1 MRANAA
7 KFLGYLHK
15 STQFVIPIYQRTY
28 SWTEKQCEQLW
39 NDIVRVGSNDDV
51 TVHFVGSIVYVED
64 GISLVTSHA
73 SLLVI
78 DGQQRLTT
86 VTLLLE
92 ALARAVG
99 DDEPV
104 DGFSAEKIRA
114 YYLTNGLE
122 SGDRFFKL
130 LLSEND
136 SETLKSLIK
145 GREATGE
152 TSIRINQ
159 NFDLFSEW
167 IKKSPELVPVICKGL
182 SKLMIV
188 DIALDREHDNPQLIF
203 ESMNSTGKALSQADL
218 IRNFILMGLKP
229 DLQTD
234 LYKGFWRPIEMEFGQ
249 EAYGTQFD
257 AFMRY
262 YLTVKTGE
270 VPKVDEVYDAF
281 KVYALDKMTS
291 DAGVT
296 TLVSDIRKSSKYY
309 CAMALGAEPDVKL
322 KAQFQDLI
330 QDLKYSVTFPFLLEL
345 YEDYDRKILSLE
357 DFSES
362 LRLVESYVFRRSI
375 CDIPANS
382 LNKTFAEFSRDL
394 DKDHYLESIK
404 ARFKNLPSYR
414 RFPDDEEFRRS
425 FETKSLYKLYSRSY
439 LFRKLENFGSKERV
453 SIEEY
458 SIEHVMPQNPN
469 LSTEWQTELGPNWKS
484 IQEKYLHTLG
494 NLTLTGYN
502 PEYSDRPFTEKLTMK
517 NGFKDSPLRLNS
529 FIKQASKWDESSIVS
544 RAKILSEQGCKIWP
558 MLDISPEVMNRYQT
572 KVEKSHSSYTLDDHP
587 QLLRGE
593 NEQLFSEFRKAMLA
607 LDPCVTEV
615 FLKLYVAYK
624 AETNFVDVI
633 PKAKGMR
640 LTLNLSP
647 HELDDP
653 KGISRDISDLGRW
666 GNGDVSVNFNSI
678 EELPYIIGLIRQS
691 FEKQMGVGVSN
702 A

>member
-7 KFLGYLHK
+7 KFLGFLHK
-15 STQFVIPIYQRTY
+15 STQFVIPIYQRNY
-28 SWTEKQCEQLW
+28 SWNEKQCEQLW

-86 VTLLLE
+86 VTLILE
-92 ALARAVG
+92 ALARAIG
-99 DDEPV
+99 EAEPV

-122 SGDRFFKL
+122 SGERFFKL

-136 SETLKSLIK
+136 CHTLKALIK
-145 GREATGE
+145 GREITSE
-152 TSIRINQ
+152 SSIRINQ
-159 NFDLFSEW
+159 NFELFLEW
-167 IKKSPELVPVICKGL
+167 IKKSPDMVPVICKGL

-218 IRNFILMGLKP
+218 IRNFILMGLKAE
-229 DLQTD
+229 LQTD
-234 LYKGFWRPIEMEFGQ
+234 LYKGFWRPIEIEFGQ

-270 VPKVDEVYDAF
+270 VPKVDEVYEAF
-281 KVYALDKMTS
+281 KIHALDKMVS
-291 DAGVT
+291 EANVT
-296 TLVSDIRKSSKYY
+296 ELVRDIRRYSKYY
-309 CAMALGAEPDVKL
+309 CAMALGAEPLAKL
-322 KAQFQDLI
+322 RTQFQDLI
-330 QDLKYSVTFPFLLEL
+330 QDLKYTVTFPFLLEL
-345 YEDYDRKILSLE
+345 YEDYDNGILNLE

-362 LRLVESYVFRRSI
+362 LSLIESYVFRRSI
-375 CDIPANS
+375 CDIAGNS

-394 DKDHYLESIK
+394 DKTHYLESIK
-404 ARFKNLPSYR
+404 AHFKNLPSYR
-414 RFPDDEEFRRS
+414 RFPDDEEFMRS

-458 SIEHVMPQNPN
+458 SIEHIMPQNPN
-469 LSTEWQTELGPNWKS
+469 LSLEWQDELGPNWKS

-502 PEYSDRPFTEKLTMK
+502 PEYSDRAFSEKLNMK

-529 FIKQASKWDESSIVS
+529 LIKQTSKWNEVSIVS
-544 RAKILSEQGCKIWP
+544 RAKNLSEQACKIWP
-558 MLDISPEVMNRYQT
+558 MLEISDEVMARYKA
-572 KVEKSHSSYTLDDHP
+572 KVEKGHSTYRLDDHP
-587 QLLRGE
+587 NLLRDE
-593 NEQLFSEFRKAMLA
+593 NMKLFNEFRKAMLA

-653 KGISRDISDLGRW
+653 RGLSRDISDKGRW
-666 GNGDVSVNFNSI
+666 GNGDVSVDFNNLQ
-678 EELPYIIGLIRQS
+678 ELPYIVGLVRQS
-691 FEKQMGVGVSN
+691 FEKQMGGGVSN
-702 A
+702 G

>member
-39 NDIVRVGSNDDV
+39 VDILRVGSNDNV

-64 GISLVTSHA
+64 GLSLVTSHA
-73 SLLVI
+73 PLLVI

-99 DDEPV
+99 EDEPV
-104 DGFSAEKIRA
+104 EGFSAEKIRE
-114 YYLTNGLE
+114 YYLTNRLE
-122 SGDRFFKL
+122 SGDKFFKL

-136 SETLKSLIK
+136 SETLKALVK
-145 GREATGE
+145 GRETTGE
-152 TSIRINQ
+152 TSIRIAQ
-159 NFDLFSEW
+159 NFALFSEW
-167 IKKSPELVPVICKGL
+167 IKKSPELIPAICQGL

-234 LYKGFWRPIEMEFGQ
+234 LYKGYWRPIEMEFGQ
-249 EAYGTQFD
+249 DAYGTQFD

-262 YLTVKTGE
+262 FLIYKTGE
-270 VPKVDEVYDAF
+270 IPKVDEVYDAF
-281 KVYALDKMTS
+281 KVYSLDKMKS
-291 DAGVT
+291 DGGVT
-296 TLVSDIRKSSKYY
+296 ELVSDIRDFSKYF
-309 CAMALGAEPDVKL
+309 CAMALGGESNQKL

-330 QDLKYSVTFPFLLEL
+330 QDLKYTVTFPFLLEL
-345 YEDYDRKILSLE
+345 YEDYHHKILSLE
-357 DFSES
+357 DFSEALS
-362 LRLVESYVFRRSI
+362 LVESYVFRRSI
-375 CDIPANS
+375 CDIAGNS

-394 DKDHYLESIK
+394 DKTLYLESIK

-414 RFPDDEEFRRS
+414 RFPEDEEFKRS

-469 LSTEWQTELGPNWKS
+469 LSQEWQDDLGPDWKS

-502 PEYSDRPFTEKLTMK
+502 PEYSDRPFLEKLSMK

-529 FIKQASKWDESSIVS
+529 SIKQADKWDESSIVK
-544 RAKILSEQGCKIWP
+544 RAKILSEQGCKIWQK
-558 MLDISPEVMNRYQT
+558 LDVSEEVMKKYRT
-572 KVEKSHSSYTLDDHP
+572 KDEKCHSTYSLDDHP
-587 QLLRGE
+587 YLIREE
-593 NEQLFSEFRKAMLA
+593 NAKLFTEFRKAMMA

-653 KGISRDISDLGRW
+653 KEISKDISATSRW
-666 GNGDVSVNFNSI
+666 GNGDVSVDFTDLS
-678 EELPYIIGLIRQS
+678 ELPYIVGLIRQS

-702 A
+702 G

>member
-7 KFLGYLHK
+7 KFLGYLRN

-39 NDIVRVGSNDDV
+39 VDILRVGSNDNV

-64 GISLVTSHA
+64 GLSLVTSHA
-73 SLLVI
+73 PLLVI

-99 DDEPV
+99 EDEPIE
-104 DGFSAEKIRA
+104 GFSAEKIRE
-114 YYLTNGLE
+114 YYLTNRLE
-122 SGDRFFKL
+122 SGDKFFKL

-136 SETLKSLIK
+136 NETLKALVK
-145 GREATGE
+145 GREAIGE
-152 TSIRINQ
+152 TSIRIDQ
-159 NFDLFSEW
+159 NFALFSEW
-167 IKKSPELVPVICKGL
+167 IKKSPELIPAICQGL

-234 LYKGFWRPIEMEFGQ
+234 LYKGYWRPIEMEFGQ

-262 YLTVKTGE
+262 FLTYKTGE

-281 KVYALDKMTS
+281 KVYSLDKMKS
-291 DAGVT
+291 DDGVT
-296 TLVSDIRKSSKYY
+296 ELVRDIRKFSKFF
-309 CAMALGAEPDVKL
+309 CAMALGAEPNPKL
-322 KAQFQDLI
+322 RAQFQDLI
-330 QDLKYSVTFPFLLEL
+330 QDLKYTVTFPFLLEL
-345 YEDYDRKILSLE
+345 YEDYDNKVLSFD
-357 DFSES
+357 DFSEALS
-362 LRLVESYVFRRSI
+362 LVESYVFRRSI
-375 CDIPANS
+375 CDIAGNS
-382 LNKTFAEFSRDL
+382 LSKTFAEFSRDL
-394 DKDHYLESIK
+394 DKTLYLEGIK
-404 ARFKNLPSYR
+404 ARFMNLPSYR
-414 RFPDDEEFRRS
+414 RFPEDEEFRRA

-469 LSTEWQTELGPNWKS
+469 LSQEWQDDLGPNWKA

-502 PEYSDRPFTEKLTMK
+502 SDYSDRPFQKKLSMEH
-517 NGFKDSPLRLNS
+517 GFKDSPLRLNS
-529 FIKQASKWDESSIVS
+529 FIKQADKWDESSIVN
-544 RAKILSEQGCKIWP
+544 RAKILSEQGCKIWQR
-558 MLDISPEVMNRYQT
+558 LEVSQEVM
-572 KVEKSHSSYTLDDHP
+572 EKYRTSENKGHSTYSLDDHP
-587 QLLRGE
+587 YLLREE
-593 NEQLFSEFRKAMLA
+593 NTMLFTEFRKAMMA

-653 KGISRDISDLGRW
+653 KEISKDISATGRW
-666 GNGDVSVNFNSI
+666 GNGEVSVDFNDLS
-678 EELPYIIGLIRQS
+678 ELPYIVGLIRQS

-702 A
+702 G